1 MTHKLITDLTL
12 SFGGYETTFPVVVEY
27 WHRKAFNGGRSE
39 PSHPEHVEIGLV
51 YTLKDGARNP
61 LPEWMIE
68 GMTSDLEAL
77 CLEDSRGEDARAR
90 EYAAEG
96 RRELDAVKVAAE

>member
-1 MTHKLITDLTL
+1 MHKLKTDLTVV
-12 SFGGYETTFPVVVEY
+12 FGGYEKTFSPLVVEY
-27 WHRKAFNGGRSE
+27 WHHRAFNGGMSE
-39 PSHPEHVEIGLV
+39 PSHAEHVEIGCV
-51 YTLKDGARNP
+51 YVKKDGARDP

-68 GMTSDLEAL
+68 AITEDLERL
-77 CLEDSRGEDARAR
+77 CLEDWREADGYAR